1 MTRIVFLTPQ
11 LPHPPV
17 SGGVIKSRKLI
28 EFLAAKHEVHLFT
41 LVKGSDGQHIDE
53 FCAAM
58 PLAGFHSE
66 PIEIPR
72 SMGTFI
78 RSIVAGV
85 PLSVYRN
92 RSLEMQEMVNS
103 QIAQADVVFVDHFL
117 MFQYVPESFGGRIVL
132 HEHNA
137 EYVMWRR
144 FAAIENNVLRK
155 VAAIAE
161 SVRIKAYE
169 SRICE
174 RSHTVLAAPNDIE
187 ALTSIGIPRSKFIE
201 TLHLGD
207 EKLLLSPEIIFSKT
221 QPYLLY
227 VGSLGWEANRD
238 GLLWFLKEVWPL
250 VAAKHVGVQFLIIGR
265 NASSEIAVEVS
276 RLTGV
281 ALLGFVDDLEPY
293 YAQSRVFIAPLR
305 FGSGIKVKVIN
316 ALCRGLPVVT
326 TSIGAEGLH
335 VESGHEMFIA
345 DSPGEMANDI
355 GALLAN
361 EHRWTMMRDAA
372 RKLANREYTWDLTL
386 SQVEVA
392 VHG

>member
-28 EFLAAKHEVHLFT
+28 EFLASKHEVHLFT
-41 LVKGSDGQHIDE
+41 LVKGSCGQHINE
-53 FCAAM
+53 FCAAV
-58 PLAGFHSE
+58 PLAGFYSD
-66 PIEIPR
+66 PIAIPR
-72 SMGTFI
+72 SMRNFI
-78 RSIVAGV
+78 RSIIAGV

-92 RSLEMQEMVNS
+92 WSLPMQGMVNN

-117 MFQYVPESFGGRIVL
+117 MFQYVPESFEGRIVL

-144 FAAIENNVLRK
+144 FAAVENNLFRK
-155 VAAIAE
+155 VAAITE
-161 SVRIKAYE
+161 SVRIRAYE
-169 SRICE
+169 ARICE
-174 RSHTVLAAPNDIE
+174 RSHAVLAAPNDIE
-187 ALTSIGIPRSKFIE
+187 ALTSIGIPRNKFIE

-207 EKLLLSPEIIFSKT
+207 ERLLLFPEIIFNKT

-227 VGSLGWEANRD
+227 VGSLDWEANRD

-250 VAAKHVGVQFLIIGR
+250 VAAKHVGIQCIIIGR
-265 NASSEIAVEVS
+265 NPGSEIALEVS
-276 RLTGV
+276 RLAGV
-281 ALLGFVDDLEPY
+281 ELLGFVDDLEPY
-293 YAQSRVFIAPLR
+293 YAQARVFIAPLR

-326 TSIGAEGLH
+326 TSVGAEGLH

-345 DSPGEMANDI
+345 DSPVEMAKDI
-355 GALLAN
+355 DALLAN
-361 EHRWTMMRDAA
+361 EHKWTMMRDAA
-372 RKLANREYTWDLTL
+372 RKLAKREYTWDLTL
-386 SQVEVA
+386 SQVEDA